1 MLVKHRSPQQQQL
14 ITWITDVSTHLEREI
29 FDVLLHRGVTPCTTD
44 QPLGIEDRVFG
55 VGGELILGGV
65 SNQTLSLAGEGHIGW
80 SDAVTL
86 VIGYDLNTTILEHAD
101 TEQKQ
106 TDFRYNSSNQ
116 INSIDKKNEHAHQE
130 YVVPRSMPTTVPTF
144 SFLSSSS
151 AYTQPT
157 TSRNRPS
164 NLILV

>member
-1 MLVKHRSPQQQQL
+1 M

-44 QPLGIEDRVFG
+44 QPLGIKDRVFG
-55 VGGELILGGV
+55 VGGELILGGI
-65 SNQTLSLAGEGHIGW
+65 SNQTLSLTGEGHIGG

-86 VIGYDLNTTILEHAD
+86 VIGDDLNTTVLEHTD

-116 INSIDKKNEHAHQE
+116 INSIQ
-130 YVVPRSMPTTVPTF
+130 
-144 SFLSSSS
+144 
-151 AYTQPT
+151 
-157 TSRNRPS
+157 
-164 NLILV
+164 